1 MSSRQSY
8 LLAVLVLLL
17 AISLRAFGILD
28 VPNGITSEETTTI
41 RLTETV
47 RQGNVTVFL
56 QDERGQGRESAYPTA
71 LAVVTAAVGNG
82 LLGYRVLS
90 LWVGVLTLALVYT
103 LGARLFGHVAGLLA
117 MALLSVTF
125 WAVLLS
131 RLLVVQTL
139 TPLLVVL
146 TMLALARAFL
156 GRRSDRTE
164 TATTLAFAMLGAVV
178 GGAFYVSTVGVW
190 LAAGAMAFLSYLL
203 LVRRRLSR
211 QTLSYMGF
219 ALLLTVIISVPYLLF
234 NLNRPEL
241 GASNR
246 LFGAY
251 QGMLNSV
258 LQSVVGLFLQ
268 GDMNPATN
276 IPARPLFEPLTFALI
291 CVGVVVATIKVRQGR
306 HALLLLFFICL
317 APSAFLAGVAPSF
330 LGMSAW
336 LVPLA
341 LAYGVGVTRLYA
353 WLPTGTLRLVFG
365 GGVGALLLLNAYG
378 TAYDTFSTWVN
389 LPSVQ
394 VAYHSDL
401 HRVARYLDRTQG
413 AQDTVL
419 CNALWDITPT
429 ELTNT
434 QRIQLSMTRRLPAP
448 RVADCRVSLIFI
460 NGGEAQ
466 QYVFADAND
475 YDDAHPAIKRWL
487 EQGTWVLEGVPKGR
501 VLSLEVR
508 EELADALGLLTTTAL
523 ASYSIE
529 APRSREQVYPPVRFG
544 GNVTWLGYAPSVT
557 AIKAGE
563 TLDVVTYWR
572 IDGVIPRDLR
582 LFTHLLAD
590 PATLADN
597 RDVIHVNPRRLQERD
612 IFLQVTSIALQP
624 TLLAGD
630 YEVSIGAYQA
640 ETLARLPVFD
650 EAQVRQ
656 SDRLILYTVTV
667 EASE

>member
-1 MSSRQSY
+1 LSSRQSY
-8 LLAVLVLLL
+8 ALAVVVLLV

-28 VPNGITSEETTTI
+28 VPNGIASEEVTTI

-71 LAVVTAAVGNG
+71 LAVVTATVGNG
-82 LLGYRVLS
+82 LLGYRALS
-90 LWVGVLTLALVYT
+90 LWVGVVTLALVYT

-131 RLLVVQTL
+131 RLLVVETL

-164 TATTLAFAMLGAVV
+164 TATTLAFAMVGAVV

-190 LAAGAMAFLSYLL
+190 LAAGAMAFLSYVLL
-203 LVRRRLSR
+203 IRRGLSR
-211 QTLSYMGF
+211 QTLSYIGF
-219 ALLLTVIISVPYLLF
+219 ALLVTIIISVPYLLF

-241 GASNR
+241 SASNR

-251 QGMLNSV
+251 QGIFNSI

-268 GDMNPATN
+268 GDLNPVTN
-276 IPARPLFEPLTFALI
+276 IPSRPLFEPLTFALV
-291 CVGVVVATIKVRQGR
+291 CTGVGTAISKMRQGR
-306 HALLLLFFICL
+306 HALLLLFLICL
-317 APSAFLAGVAPSF
+317 APSVFLAGTAPSF

-353 WLPTGTLRLVFG
+353 WLPMGAPRLAFG
-365 GGVGALLLLNAYG
+365 CAVGGLLLLNAYG
-378 TAYDTFSTWVN
+378 TAHDTFSTWVN

-394 VAYHSDL
+394 EAYHSDL

-413 AQDTVL
+413 TQDTII

-434 QRIQLSMTRRLPAP
+434 QRLQLSMTRRLPVP
-448 RVADCRVSLIFI
+448 RVADCRVSLIFT

-466 QYVFADAND
+466 QYIFPDAND
-475 YDDAHPAIKRWL
+475 YDDAHPNIKRWL
-487 EQGTWVLEGVPKGR
+487 TRGTWVLDGVPRGR
-501 VLSLEVR
+501 VLRLEVR
-508 EELADALGLLTTTAL
+508 DELADALGLLTTTAP

-544 GNVTWLGYAPSVT
+544 GNVTWLGYAPAPVT
-557 AIKAGE
+557 AKAGD
-563 TLDVVTYWR
+563 TLEVVTYWR

-624 TLLAGD
+624 TLLPGV

-650 EAQVRQ
+650 EGQTRQ
-656 SDRLILYTVTV
+656 SDRLILYPVTITAG
-667 EASE
+667 E